1 MKTIPIAALDRG
13 VRDGGGPGRLTRVPL
28 MSPTDSMFLIPE
40 SREQPMHVG
49 SLQLFELPEGADRRL
64 IRDTYEL
71 LLTATEVAPVFRR
84 RPKRSFATLGQ
95 WSWADDDDVDLEH
108 HVRHSALPEPGRVRE
123 LLALTSRLHQ
133 TLLDRQR
140 PLWEMHVIEGLEGD
154 RFAVYTKLHHSV
166 MDGVS
171 GLRLLQRTLSPNPDD
186 RSGQA
191 FWSPRPRPVRAGS
204 ASGGGLLSLPTAA
217 VRGVADLVKLTPTVL
232 RMAEQAVREQ
242 AAALPLQAPR
252 SMLNVPI
259 TGARRFAA
267 QSWSL
272 DQIRAV
278 AAAAGTT
285 VNDVVLAV
293 CAGALRAYLLEL
305 DALPDAPLIAM
316 TPVSLRRA
324 DTGEDS
330 AHGDGGNAVGTI
342 LCNLATDVADPGDRL
357 AAIHG
362 SMVQGKALFAGLN
375 QVQASAVSAVM
386 MAPLLLSMAPGGL
399 ARLAPPPY
407 NLVISNV
414 PGPTQPLYWNGARL
428 CGVYPLSIPFT
439 GQALNIT
446 VTSYAGSMEFGLI
459 GCRRSVP
466 RLQRLLTHLDDALA
480 DLVKV
485 TGA

>member
-1 MKTIPIAALDRG
+1 
-13 VRDGGGPGRLTRVPL
+13 

-49 SLQLFELPEGADRRL
+49 SLQLFELPPGADRSL
-64 IRDTYEL
+64 IRETYEQ
-71 LLTATEVAPVFRR
+71 LLTATDIAPLFRR
-84 RPKRSFATLGQ
+84 RPKRSITTLGQ
-95 WSWADDDDVDLEH
+95 WAWEEDDDVDLEH

-154 RFAVYTKLHHSV
+154 RFAVYTKLHHAV

-171 GLRLLQRTLSPNPDD
+171 GLRLLQRTLSTSPDE
-186 RSGQA
+186 RNAKS
-191 FWSPRPRPVRAGS
+191 FWEPRRRHQPKLS
-204 ASGGGLLSLPTAA
+204 SGGGGVLALPGLAA
-217 VRGVADLVKLTPTVL
+217 RGVGDLVGLTPTVL
-232 RMAEQAVREQ
+232 RVAQQVLREQ
-242 AAALPLQAPR
+242 SAVLPLQAPR

-267 QSWSL
+267 QSWPME
-272 DQIRAV
+272 QIRAV
-278 AAAAGTT
+278 ARAGGAT
-285 VNDVVLAV
+285 VNDVVLAMT
-293 CAGALRAYLLEL
+293 AGALRAYLLEL
-305 DALPDAPLIAM
+305 DALPDDPLVAM

-324 DTGEDS
+324 DSDDS
-330 AHGDGGNAVGTI
+330 ADAGGGNSVGTI
-342 LCNLATDVADPGDRL
+342 LCSLATDVADAGDRL
-357 AAIHG
+357 AAINR
-362 SMVQGKALFAGLN
+362 SMRQGKELFSGLN

-386 MAPLLLSMAPGGL
+386 MAPLLLSLVPGGVS
-399 ARLAPPPY
+399 RLFPPPY

-428 CGVYPLSIPFT
+428 QGVYPLSIPFT
-439 GQALNIT
+439 GQALNVT

-466 RLQRLLTHLDDALA
+466 HLQRLLTHLDDSLA
-480 DLVKV
+480 ELAKV